1 MEIKYLQKVFDLL
14 KALSLS
20 LSLSLSNVT
29 MKNSCTNAIK
39 LLPNL
44 NLLEENELFSGIV
57 ANMFNLQLCLSIK
70 LPKQFSPEKF
80 QPFSKNARTF
90 W

>member
-70 LPKQFSPEKF
+70 LPKI
-80 QPFSKNARTF
+80 
-90 W
+90 

>member
-14 KALSLS
+14 KARS

-70 LPKQFSPEKF
+70 LPKI
-80 QPFSKNARTF
+80 
-90 W
+90 